1 VAVINSNNLPMT
13 LAHGRTTVLSAKGQ
27 MVQTYILMT
36 PTHHITLAVINHN
49 LPLVVAVKLAVA
61 YSSSNSSSNSKLRK
75 LQTLIRVPRRV
86 FRALWLALLER

>member
-1 VAVINSNNLPMT
+1 VAAVINSNNLPMT

-36 PTHHITLAVINHN
+36 PTHHITLAVINHS

-61 YSSSNSSSNSKLRK
+61 YSSNSSSNSKLRK
-75 LQTLIRVPRRV
+75 LQTLIKVPRRV